1 MKRSM
6 TVSRQIRL
14 GFGIAVAATVVLATI
29 AVLAL
34 GQVAAAK
41 NAVIQRDSPLVAESY
56 QLLATASDRA
66 ANDRAYELTH
76 QARFLSLAAQDQR
89 QAKSTIALMQA
100 TANDVRTHRLLVAV
114 ITARAAWL
122 AASASAVSAVQS
134 GALKGHALGVRLQG
148 SVLPAWTTL
157 RTRITQLVTAEEQII
172 AAASRSSNSAVL
184 ASKVIIGVLG
194 ALVVVAAVGTGL
206 WVIRRVDGT
215 LKPLARS
222 LDSAAAE
229 ILAGTTQQVASSSQQ
244 AAGVQETVATVDELV
259 QAAEESAARARTVA
273 DRARHSSQ
281 VADQGTAA
289 VAETAAGIE
298 AVREQVGAVT
308 ARIVALAERA
318 KAISEIVDAVDE
330 IADQTHL
337 LALNAAI
344 EAARAGEHG
353 RGFSVVAA
361 EVRSLA
367 DQSRQATAK
376 VAAILG
382 EIRHGTDAAV
392 MTSEHGTQS
401 VTNALQL
408 VAQAGRTIAELADT
422 ISSASTAAEQI
433 AASSGQ
439 QAAATGQIG
448 DAMRSIDQAT
458 EQNLATAREAER
470 TARALAESAIAVAA
484 LVGTRQ

>member
-14 GFGIAVAATVVLATI
+14 GFGVAVAATVVLATVAI
-29 AVLAL
+29 LAL

-41 NAVIQRDSPLVAESY
+41 NIVIRRDSPLVADAY
-56 QLLATASDRA
+56 QLLATVSDQA
-66 ANDRAYELTH
+66 ANDRAYELTNES
-76 QARFLSLAAQDQR
+76 RFLTLDAQDQR

-100 TANDVRTHRLLVAV
+100 TTDSAGTRRLLEAV
-114 ITARAAWL
+114 ITARATWQ
-122 AASASAVSAVQS
+122 AASASTVSAVQS
-134 GALKGHALGVRLQG
+134 GTLKGHALGLRLED
-148 SVLPAWTTL
+148 SVLPAWTVL
-157 RTRITQLVTAEEQII
+157 GTRITQLTTTEQRIITTA
-172 AAASRSSNSAVL
+172 SNSADSAVL
-184 ASKVIIGVLG
+184 ASRLIIGVLG
-194 ALVVVAAVGTGL
+194 ALVVIAAAGTGL

-222 LDSAAAE
+222 LDSASSE

-244 AAGVQETVATVDELV
+244 AAGVQETVATVHELV

-273 DRARHSSQ
+273 DRARHS
-281 VADQGTAA
+281 AEAAEQGAAA
-289 VAETAAGIE
+289 VAETAAGIQ
-298 AVREQVGAVT
+298 AVREQVDAVT
-308 ARIVALAERA
+308 ARIVALSEQA
-318 KAISEIVDAVDE
+318 KAISEIVDAVND

-382 EIRHGTDAAV
+382 EIQRGTDAAV
-392 MTSEHGTQS
+392 MTSGQGTQS
-401 VTNALQL
+401 VANALRL
-408 VAQAGRTIAELADT
+408 VEQAGRTITELADV

-433 AASSGQ
+433 AASSSQ
-439 QAAATGQIG
+439 QAAATSQIG
-448 DAMRSIDQAT
+448 DAMRSIDEAT

-470 TARALAESAIAVAA
+470 TARVVTESAIAVAA